1 MELWT
6 GMKTQGSFEM
16 GCGKGKSRGE
26 SGSGECGISVGDGP
40 CTPCDRGE
48 SVVESGE
55 IHEKGEEEMA
65 MNINASLEELKA
77 EFEKVNEQMMELEKS
92 EPADEGSKEYEEW
105 CEKCEALA
113 MHSEEV
119 MTLID
124 LKMSQGL

>member
-1 MELWT
+1 MERARV
-6 GMKTQGSFEM
+6 G
-16 GCGKGKSRGE
+16 GKVGG
-26 SGSGECGISVGDGP
+26 GECGISVGDGA

>member
-1 MELWT
+1 
-6 GMKTQGSFEM
+6 M
-16 GCGKGKSRGE
+16 GIAVFPGA
-26 SGSGECGISVGDGP
+26 GDGA

-119 MTLID
+119 RTLID